1 MKNIEHNYITLF
13 EQSIKANWEK
23 EALTD
28 YGGATIRY
36 QDLAVK
42 IEKLHIL
49 LESAGVQPGDKV
61 ALFNKN
67 CSNWAVAFYGII
79 TYGAVAVPILHE
91 FKDEQAR
98 NIVKHSEAKVLF
110 TSQKIELDDAEKKV
124 SVIELDT
131 FSPRTH
137 HNSSL
142 DNAAANI
149 NALFGK
155 RFPKEFTKDDIHY
168 FEADANDLAMI
179 NYTSGSTGKSKGV
192 MIPFRAIWS
201 NVQYVIDMIGDIIS
215 PRGTVLSMLPMAH
228 MYGLTFEL
236 LSEMVLGMHV
246 YFLTRV
252 PSPTIILKAMSDV
265 RPTFIVCVPLIIEKM
280 VRKMIMPKLE
290 DRRIKTLLRLP
301 VISKKVRDSICK
313 RMKEA
318 FGGRY
323 YEVIIG
329 GAAFSHD
336 VEMLLHKIGFNYTV
350 GYGATECA
358 PLVCYAD
365 WKEFKPGSCGK
376 AIARMEVRIDS
387 PDPENT
393 VGEILCRGD
402 NVMLG
407 YFNNEEETRKTI
419 DTDGWY
425 HTGDLGVMDKDGF
438 LYIRGRSKNMLLGP
452 SGQNIYPEEI
462 EDKLNAMQIIAE
474 SVVIQKD
481 ARLYGLVY
489 PDPDEV
495 KNAGLTPETLA
506 ETIEQ
511 VRRELNAD
519 LPAYEQLAGIK
530 IMKEEFEKTP
540 KKSIKRYLYF
550 DETV

>member
-419 DTDGWY
+419 DTDGWH

>member
-495 KNAGLTPETLA
+495 NNTGLTPETLA

>member
-49 LESAGVQPGDKV
+49 LECAGVQPGDKV

-495 KNAGLTPETLA
+495 KNTGLTPETLA

>member
-402 NVMLG
+402 NVLLG

>member
-49 LESAGVQPGDKV
+49 LENAGVQPGDKV

-155 RFPKEFTKDDIHY
+155 RFPKEFTKDNIHY

-236 LSEMVLGMHV
+236 LSEMVLGIHV

-495 KNAGLTPETLA
+495 KNTGLTPETLA

>member
-1 MKNIEHNYITLF
+1 
-13 EQSIKANWEK
+13 
-23 EALTD
+23 
-28 YGGATIRY
+28 
-36 QDLAVK
+36 
-42 IEKLHIL
+42 
-49 LESAGVQPGDKV
+49 
-61 ALFNKN
+61 
-67 CSNWAVAFYGII
+67 
-79 TYGAVAVPILHE
+79 
-91 FKDEQAR
+91 
-98 NIVKHSEAKVLF
+98 
-110 TSQKIELDDAEKKV
+110 
-124 SVIELDT
+124 
-131 FSPRTH
+131 
-137 HNSSL
+137 
-142 DNAAANI
+142 
-149 NALFGK
+149 
-155 RFPKEFTKDDIHY
+155 
-168 FEADANDLAMI
+168 
-179 NYTSGSTGKSKGV
+179 
-192 MIPFRAIWS
+192 
-201 NVQYVIDMIGDIIS
+201 MIGNIIS

-495 KNAGLTPETLA
+495 KNTGLTPETLA

>member
-402 NVMLG
+402 NVLLG

-506 ETIEQ
+506 EAIEQ

>member
-495 KNAGLTPETLA
+495 KNTGLTPETLA